1 MVLIDSDVFIL
12 DLFYPTDARAEA
24 NRTFLE
30 IELPDRVTTVF
41 NVLEICGIASFNK
54 STEDIEALFR
64 EFHQTYNLDILYPNA
79 EFPSAGD
86 LLKQLVSG
94 TFARILRKMNFSD
107 ALILSVAE
115 SHAIRT
121 LVTWNVK
128 HFENR
133 AEIRV
138 LNPQDFLTQRVR
150 EADAGSAEGGRD

>member
-1 MVLIDSDVFIL
+1 MILIDSDVFIL
-12 DLFYPTDARAEA
+12 DLFYPTDARAAA
-24 NRTFLE
+24 NRAFLE
-30 IELPDRVTTVF
+30 MEFSGRVTTVF

-79 EFPSAGD
+79 EFPSARD
-86 LLKQLVSG
+86 LLKQLVAG
-94 TFARILRKMNFSD
+94 TFARILRRMNFSD

-115 SHAIRT
+115 SHEVRT

-133 AEIRV
+133 AEIRT
-138 LNPQDFLTQRVR
+138 LNPQDFLIQEVR
-150 EADAGSAEGGRD
+150 ETDTDPSDGYQG